1 MKNNKTKSF
10 RQKLHEII
18 FEADTFYGKLFDVI
32 LLSSILLSI
41 IGVMLESVVVME
53 EMDEIDKKYH
63 EIIMVFEWGFTILFT
78 IEYFFRIY
86 AVNRPF
92 KYIFSFMGIVDLLAI
107 IPTYLIFIFPAVHW
121 MSVIRAIRL
130 IRIFRIFKL
139 SRYLRGAHTMQIA
152 LRSSRPKIIVFLL
165 SVMLLVIILGTL
177 MYIIES
183 SVRTNGFEN
192 IPNSIYWSIIT
203 LTTVGYGNIVPMTIL
218 GKIVASFIMIL
229 GYGIIAVPTG
239 IVTAEF
245 SRKRKEK
252 VNTQVCPDCTA
263 EGHEMEAKFCNK
275 CGAELNP

>member
-1 MKNNKTKSF
+1 MENNNTNSF
-10 RQKLHEII
+10 RQKIHEII
-18 FEADTFYGKLFDVI
+18 FEADTTSGKLFDII
-32 LLSSILLSI
+32 LLTAILLSI
-41 IGVMLESVVVME
+41 VGVMLESVY
-53 EMDEIDKKYH
+53 EIDRKYH
-63 EIIMVFEWGFTILFT
+63 ELIIAFEWGFTILFT

-107 IPTYLIFIFPAVHW
+107 IPTYLIFILPAAHSL
-121 MSVIRAIRL
+121 SVIRAIRL

-165 SVMLLVIILGTL
+165 SVILLVIILGTL
-177 MYIIES
+177 MYVIES
-183 SVRTNGFEN
+183 GARTNGFEN
-192 IPNSIYWSIIT
+192 IPNSIYWAIIT
-203 LTTVGYGNIVPMTIL
+203 LTTVGYGNIVPMTIF

-263 EGHEMEAKFCNK
+263 EGHEIEAKFCNK

>member
-1 MKNNKTKSF
+1 MENNNTNSF
-10 RQKLHEII
+10 RQKIHEII
-18 FEADTFYGKLFDVI
+18 FEADTTNGKLFDII
-32 LLSSILLSI
+32 LLAAILLSI
-41 IGVMLESVVVME
+41 IGVMLESVY
-53 EMDEIDKKYH
+53 EIDRKYH
-63 EIIMVFEWGFTILFT
+63 ELIIAFEWGFTILFT

-107 IPTYLIFIFPAVHW
+107 IPTYLIFILPAAH
-121 MSVIRAIRL
+121 SLSIIRAIRL

-165 SVMLLVIILGTL
+165 SVILLVIILGTL
-177 MYIIES
+177 MYVIES
-183 SVRTNGFEN
+183 GARTNGFEN
-192 IPNSIYWSIIT
+192 IPNSIYWAIIT
-203 LTTVGYGNIVPMTIL
+203 LTTVGYGNIVPMTIF

-245 SRKRKEK
+245 SRKRREK

-275 CGAELNP
+275 CGAKL

>member
-1 MKNNKTKSF
+1 MKDNNTKSF
-10 RQKLHEII
+10 KQKVHEII
-18 FEADTFYGKLFDVI
+18 FEADTVTGKLFDVI
-32 LLSSILLSI
+32 LLAAILLSI
-41 IGVMLESVVVME
+41 IGVMLESV
-53 EMDEIDKKYH
+53 DEIDKKYH
-63 EIIMVFEWGFTILFT
+63 ELIMAFEWGFTILFT

-177 MYIIES
+177 MYIIENS
-183 SVRTNGFEN
+183 ARTNGFEN

>member
-1 MKNNKTKSF
+1 
-10 RQKLHEII
+10 
-18 FEADTFYGKLFDVI
+18 
-32 LLSSILLSI
+32 
-41 IGVMLESVVVME
+41 
-53 EMDEIDKKYH
+53 
-63 EIIMVFEWGFTILFT
+63 
-78 IEYFFRIY
+78 
-86 AVNRPF
+86 
-92 KYIFSFMGIVDLLAI
+92 
-107 IPTYLIFIFPAVHW
+107 
-121 MSVIRAIRL
+121 
-130 IRIFRIFKL
+130 
-139 SRYLRGAHTMQIA
+139 MQIA

-183 SVRTNGFEN
+183 GARTTGFEN

-203 LTTVGYGNIVPMTIL
+203 LTTVGYGNIVPMTIF

-263 EGHEMEAKFCNK
+263 EAHKMEAKFCNK

>member
-1 MKNNKTKSF
+1 MEDSNTKSF
-10 RQKLHEII
+10 KQKVHEII
-18 FEADTFYGKLFDVI
+18 FEADTVTGKLFDVI
-32 LLSSILLSI
+32 LLAAILLSI
-41 IGVMLESVVVME
+41 IGVMLESV
-53 EMDEIDKKYH
+53 DEIDKKYH
-63 EIIMVFEWGFTILFT
+63 ELIIAFEWGFTILFT

-107 IPTYLIFIFPAVHW
+107 IPTYLIFIFPAAHSL
-121 MSVIRAIRL
+121 SVIRAIRL

-139 SRYLRGAHTMQIA
+139 SKYLRGAHTMQIA

-183 SVRTNGFEN
+183 SARTNGFEN
-192 IPNSIYWSIIT
+192 IPNSIYWAIIT
-203 LTTVGYGNIVPMTIL
+203 LTTVGYGNIVPMTVL

-252 VNTQVCPDCTA
+252 VSTQACPDCSA
-263 EGHEMEAKFCNK
+263 EGHEMEATFCNK

>member
-1 MKNNKTKSF
+1 MKNNYTNSF
-10 RQKLHEII
+10 RYKIHEII
-18 FEADTFYGKLFDVI
+18 FEADTFYGKLFDIV
-32 LLSSILLSI
+32 LLITIVSSVVA
-41 IGVMLESVVVME
+41 VMLES
-53 EMDEIDKKYH
+53 IDSIHQQYGD
-63 EIIMVFEWGFTILFT
+63 ILRIFEWIVTIFFT
-78 IEYFFRIY
+78 IEYFLRIY
-86 AVNRPF
+86 AINKPL
-92 KYIFSFMGIVDLLAI
+92 KYIFSFMGIIDLLAI
-107 IPTYLIFIFPAVHW
+107 IPTYLIFILPAAHSL
-121 MSVIRAIRL
+121 SVIRAIRL

-177 MYIIES
+177 MYIVES
-183 SVRTNGFEN
+183 SSSTNGFEN
-192 IPNSIYWSIIT
+192 IPDSIYWAIIT
-203 LTTVGYGNIVPMTIL
+203 LTTVGYGNIVPMTIF

-263 EGHEMEAKFCNK
+263 EAHEMEAKFCNK

>member
-1 MKNNKTKSF
+1 MKDNNTKSF
-10 RQKLHEII
+10 KQKVHEII
-18 FEADTFYGKLFDVI
+18 FEADTANGKLFDVI
-32 LLSSILLSI
+32 LLAAILLSI
-41 IGVMLESVVVME
+41 IGVMLESV
-53 EMDEIDKKYH
+53 DEIDKKYH
-63 EIIMVFEWGFTILFT
+63 ELIMAFEWGFTILFT

-165 SVMLLVIILGTL
+165 SIMLFVIILGTL
-177 MYIIES
+177 MYIIEN
-183 SVRTNGFEN
+183 SVGTNGFEN

>member
-1 MKNNKTKSF
+1 MENNNTNSVRKKI
-10 RQKLHEII
+10 HEII
-18 FEADTFYGKLFDVI
+18 FEADTTNGKLFDVI
-32 LLSSILLSI
+32 LLAAILLSI
-41 IGVMLESVVVME
+41 IGVMLESVE
-53 EMDEIDKKYH
+53 EIDKKYH
-63 EIIMVFEWGFTILFT
+63 ELIIAFEWGFTILFT

-107 IPTYLIFIFPAVHW
+107 IPTYLIFIFPAAH
-121 MSVIRAIRL
+121 SLTVIRAIRL

-183 SVRTNGFEN
+183 SASTNGFEN
-192 IPNSIYWSIIT
+192 IPDSIYWAIIT
-203 LTTVGYGNIVPMTIL
+203 LTTVGYGNIVPMTIF

>member
-1 MKNNKTKSF
+1 MENNNTNSV
-10 RQKLHEII
+10 RQKIHEII
-18 FEADTFYGKLFDVI
+18 FEADTTNGKLFDVI
-32 LLSSILLSI
+32 LLVAILLSI
-41 IGVMLESVVVME
+41 IGVILESV
-53 EMDEIDKKYH
+53 DEIDKKYH
-63 EIIMVFEWGFTILFT
+63 ELIMAFEWGFTILFT

-86 AVNRPF
+86 AVNRPL

-165 SVMLLVIILGTL
+165 SIMLLVIILGTL

-252 VNTQVCPDCTA
+252 VNTQVCPDCTE
-263 EGHEMEAKFCNK
+263 EGHEIEAKFCNK
-275 CGAELNP
+275 CGAVLNP

>member
-1 MKNNKTKSF
+1 MKDNNTKSF
-10 RQKLHEII
+10 KQKVHEII
-18 FEADTFYGKLFDVI
+18 FEADTANGKLFDVI
-32 LLSSILLSI
+32 LLAAILLSI
-41 IGVMLESVVVME
+41 IGVMLESV
-53 EMDEIDKKYH
+53 DEIDKKYH
-63 EIIMVFEWGFTILFT
+63 ELIMAFEWGFTILFT

-86 AVNRPF
+86 AVNRPL

-165 SVMLLVIILGTL
+165 SIMLFVIILGTL
-177 MYIIES
+177 MYIIEN
-183 SVRTNGFEN
+183 SVGTNGFEN